1 MHHQP
6 TPILALDPGIRDLG
20 FAVLRGRRILASGV
34 SSFRFF
40 PQEER
45 LAEARRV
52 IRHWVR
58 TYRPGA
64 VVLEQTHRHPTPS
77 LNDLYRLGRSVE
89 RFAKQQQL
97 PVETY
102 AAQTVRKQLVGN
114 GWATKREVATAIA
127 SRFPALRVYL
137 TQDRRWKERYWQNM
151 FDAVAL
157 ALYYQGQPPSRS
169 RPYG

>member
-1 MHHQP
+1 
-6 TPILALDPGIRDLG
+6 
-20 FAVLRGRRILASGV
+20 
-34 SSFRFF
+34 
-40 PQEER
+40 
-45 LAEARRV
+45 
-52 IRHWVR
+52 
-58 TYRPGA
+58 
-64 VVLEQTHRHPTPS
+64 

-89 RFAKQQQL
+89 RFAQQQHL
-97 PVETY
+97 AVETY
-102 AAQTVRKQLVGN
+102 AAQTVRKHLVGN

-127 SRFPALRVYL
+127 TRFPALRVYL